1 VSYAPHKQEIEK
13 QAHCAAHPTTLP
25 GRQRRTPTD
34 NSLGPGAGTV
44 QHGALREACR
54 HSAWWTEEKQL
65 SQFAFGTRKNHF
77 ALQWPTR
84 CACCHVEPA
93 MDKDQRR
100 NLPKKK
106 EKQKLPRLERLLSPI
121 LEWDDWTAA
130 HIVVFTRVGLLVKEK
145 RLRPPSKS
153 DLWK

>member
-1 VSYAPHKQEIEK
+1 
-13 QAHCAAHPTTLP
+13 
-25 GRQRRTPTD
+25 
-34 NSLGPGAGTV
+34 
-44 QHGALREACR
+44 
-54 HSAWWTEEKQL
+54 
-65 SQFAFGTRKNHF
+65 
-77 ALQWPTR
+77 
-84 CACCHVEPA
+84 

-145 RLRPPSKS
+145 RLRPPIEVNLTSGNDELLIS
-153 DLWK
+153 YRLDADPECWP

>member
-1 VSYAPHKQEIEK
+1 
-13 QAHCAAHPTTLP
+13 
-25 GRQRRTPTD
+25 
-34 NSLGPGAGTV
+34 
-44 QHGALREACR
+44 
-54 HSAWWTEEKQL
+54 
-65 SQFAFGTRKNHF
+65 
-77 ALQWPTR
+77 
-84 CACCHVEPA
+84 

-145 RLRPPSKS
+145 RLRPPIEVNLTSGNDELLISYRLDADPENLLKPHRLYGDESKWHTAS
-153 DLWK
+153 TFPVTAIVTDRSGHGFEVTIASTDSQKAN